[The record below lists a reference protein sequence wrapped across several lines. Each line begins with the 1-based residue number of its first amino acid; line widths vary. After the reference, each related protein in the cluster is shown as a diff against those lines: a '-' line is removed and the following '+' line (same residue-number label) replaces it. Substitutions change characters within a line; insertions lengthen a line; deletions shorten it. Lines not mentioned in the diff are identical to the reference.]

1 LMKNISDVAKGL
13 GLAKGDAHYSQK
25 LKLDAKTMEVVN
37 DLFTTLRRI
46 LPAFKN
52 AWPTQA
58 EYEGAKKEWVKAF
71 MQVGLTDIGMIKR
84 GVEKIRV
91 LDSPFIPSPGQF
103 IAMCDYDLEELNL
116 PFVEQA
122 YNEACKNSH
131 FSEKNKKWSHV
142 TVKHACSSTGAWDL
156 QQEPKNKTFPR
167 FKRNYMFAIKLYR
180 KGELRDELED
190 KSKETEALQ
199 AEQKKR
205 EAIEKKAKESGVNNY
220 ETAKAHLNKLLG
232 RLKT

>member
-1 LMKNISDVAKGL
+1 MKNISDVAKGL
-13 GLAKGDAHYSQK
+13 DLAKGDAHYIQK
-25 LKLDAKTMEVVN
+25 PKLDAQTMDVVN

-58 EYEGAKKEWVKAF
+58 EYQGAKKEWVKAF
-71 MQVGLTDIGMIKR
+71 MQVGLSDIGMIKR

-91 LDSPFIPSPGQF
+91 LDTPFIPSPGQF

-116 PFVEQA
+116 PSVDMA
-122 YNEACKNSH
+122 YKEACKNSH
-131 FSEKNKKWSHV
+131 PCEKNKRWSHV
-142 TVKHACSSTGAWDL
+142 TVKHAWSSTGGWDL
-156 QQEPKNKTFPR
+156 QHQDEKQTRPR
-167 FKRNYMFAIKLYR
+167 FERNYKYAINLYR
-180 KGELRDELED
+180 KGELRDQLED
-190 KSKETEALQ
+190 KSKETEALK

-205 EAIEKKAKESGVNNY
+205 DAIEKKAKDAGVNNY

-232 RLKT
+232 KLKT